1 VLKSWVSVFDEVVTF
16 TVTLCV
22 TLPPVP
28 VQVSV
33 YVVFDDGVTD
43 WVPEVDFVPVQ
54 PPEAVQ
60 EEAFVD
66 DHVSVDD

>member
-1 VLKSWVSVFDEVVTF
+1 VR
-16 TVTLCV
+16 
-22 TLPPVP
+22 
-28 VQVSV
+28 V
-33 YVVFDDGVTD
+33 YVVFDDGVID